1 MSASW
6 PESMSLGEMIRRQ
19 RELTAL
25 PMRQL
30 AAMAGISNPYLSQIE
45 RGLREPSE
53 QVLKSLA
60 DSLQMSADSLRP
72 PPPDSAE
79 DAQSAVLE
87 AIAADPD
94 LTVQQRKALQE
105 SYRAFR
111 EITIEHRRDKGRQRR
126 QR

>member
-1 MSASW
+1 
-6 PESMSLGEMIRRQ
+6 MSLGEIIRRQ

-72 PPPDSAE
+72 PPVETPEQAH
-79 DAQSAVLE
+79 SAVLE

-94 LTVQQRKALQE
+94 LTAQQRKALQE

-111 EITIEHRRDKGRQRR
+111 EITIEHRRDKGRMRR
-126 QR
+126 AR

>member
-1 MSASW
+1 MNAPW
-6 PESMSLGEMIRRQ
+6 PESLSLGEIIRRQ

-45 RGLREPSE
+45 RGLREPSQ
-53 QVLKSLA
+53 QVLNSIA
-60 DSLQMSADSLRP
+60 DSLQLSADSLRP
-72 PPPDSAE
+72 PPDTAD
-79 DAQSAVLE
+79 DAPSAVLE

-94 LTVQQRKALQE
+94 LTAQQRKALQE

-111 EITIEHRRDKGRQRR
+111 EITVEHRRERGRQRR
-126 QR
+126 AR